1 MGKTVCLAIYCPG
14 MSKDRKS
21 PRQKKE
27 LEYAKDH
34 FAGGF
39 NSSAHGL
46 AKGWRRKK
54 ARVNREYRRKSD
66 ELLAPLK
73 PGLEAL
79 DVEVI
84 SDELT
89 PAHLQKSVTRKRLHK
104 IGVITMGERVKKRLQ
119 RRAEAVGR
127 NVQQHQHFDHAAA
140 EAVSTLNHLSGEEL
154 VRVVNRAE
162 LLRKRNGDELKRV
175 RNSSAP
181 IDQALNFL
189 YAVSVGSARELDAL
203 RRNPALNR
211 ALGSWIQKANRIMA
225 KEQRKQERK
234 RNEKETARQR
244 LKLVRKA
251 SAGI

>member
-1 MGKTVCLAIYCPG
+1 

-21 PRQKKE
+21 PQQKKE
-27 LEYAKDH
+27 LECSKDH

-39 NSSAHGL
+39 NSSAHGF

-73 PGLEAL
+73 PGLKVQ
-79 DVEVI
+79 DVELI

-89 PAHLQKSVTRKRLHK
+89 PAHLQKSITRKRLHK

-119 RRAEAVGR
+119 RRAETTGR
-127 NVQQHQHFDHAAA
+127 NVLQHDHFDQAAA
-140 EAVSTLNHLSGEEL
+140 DAVRTLNHLSGEVL
-154 VRVVNRAE
+154 VRVVIRAE
-162 LLRKRNGDELKRV
+162 LLRKRNGDEWKRV
-175 RNSSAP
+175 RNSDDP
-181 IDQALNFL
+181 IDQALSFL
-189 YAVSVGSARELDAL
+189 YAVSLGSSRELGAL

-234 RNEKETARQR
+234 KNEKETARQR